1 MGIFGKGKGGGMMNV
16 IRCDEENY
24 LVWKWRP
31 LGQELNSTTRENSIR
46 YGSSL
51 RVKDGE
57 VAVFLYRQKDGTM
70 QDFIVGPYD
79 DTIKTANFPML
90 SSIVGLAFGGESPFQ
105 AEVYFI
111 NTQGNNQLKFAVPY
125 FDMAD
130 PRFPEMMIPVSVH
143 GTITFTLEDYR
154 NFIKLNR
161 MVDFSLDKFK
171 EQIKSTL
178 SRFVKSKIANSILTS
193 NIPLAQVE
201 MYVNQ
206 LSEMLEDDVRNRL
219 NEFGVVMKFFDIN
232 DITVD
237 KDHDNYAKLKALTSE
252 ATAKAAQ
259 MQVDYNLDS
268 MKLQGQI
275 NLDTMRTQSD
285 VNLQNLKDMQ
295 RINVENAAET
305 MRIQREEGQYAQHLR
320 SQHDNLDAYT
330 AAINA
335 DVMKTGMNN
344 LGEMGT
350 MSLGGDGG
358 TMNPAGMMTG
368 MMMGGA
374 IGQQMAG
381 MMNNMGQTMNGQ
393 GQPSPGVG
401 AGMTPP
407 PVPGTA
413 PPPMP
418 GATPP
423 PIPTTLYH
431 VSLNGSQA
439 GPFDYQQLSQL
450 AQMGQLT
457 RLTYV
462 WAQGMAEWELA
473 GNISELAPLF
483 MSNTPPAPPPLP
495 PMP

>member
-1 MGIFGKGKGGGMMNV
+1 MGIFGRGKGGGLMNV

-31 LGQELNSTTRENSIR
+31 LSQDVNSTTRENSIR

-57 VAVFLYRQKDGTM
+57 VAVFLYHQKDGTM

-79 DTIKTANFPML
+79 DTIKTANFPIL

-105 AEVYFI
+105 AEVYYI
-111 NTQGNNQLKFAVPY
+111 NIQGNNQLKFAVPY
-125 FDMAD
+125 FDMFD

-161 MVDFSLDKFK
+161 MRDFSLDKFK

-178 SRFVKSKIANSILTS
+178 SRFVKSKISSSILTN
-193 NIPLAQVE
+193 NIPLVQVE

-206 LSEMLEDDVRNRL
+206 LSEMIEDDMRNRL

-232 DITVD
+232 DITID
-237 KDHDNYAKLKALTSE
+237 KEHENYDKLKALTSE

-275 NLDTMRTQSD
+275 NLDTMRTQSE
-285 VNLQNLKDMQ
+285 VNLQNLKEMQ
-295 RINVENAAET
+295 RINMENAKET

-330 AAINA
+330 TAINA
-335 DVMKTGMNN
+335 DVLKTGMNN
-344 LGEMGT
+344 LGKMGT

-358 TMNPAGMMTG
+358 SMNPAGMMTG

-381 MMNNMGQTMNGQ
+381 MMSSMGQTLNGHNQ
-393 GQPSPGVG
+393 SGMGMG
-401 AGMTPP
+401 TGMTPP
-407 PVPGTA
+407 PIPSAV

-418 GATPP
+418 GSVPP
-423 PIPTTLYH
+423 PIPTTQYY

-439 GPFDYQQLSQL
+439 GPFEFQQLSQL
-450 AQMGQLT
+450 VHMGQFT
-457 RLTYV
+457 KQTYV
-462 WAQGMAEWELA
+462 WAQGMAGWEQA
-473 GNISELAPLF
+473 GTISELAPLF
-483 MSNTPPAPPPLP
+483 INATPPVPPPFP
-495 PMP
+495 TNP